1 MADIQQDPP
10 SIFLL
15 GATGFVGSH
24 FVRLLAQSLPEHRV
38 FALVRSLTPARRD
51 ILSSLHPNIV
61 PLEGTLDDAPLIT
74 EWASKCPITI
84 NAANS
89 DDFPLVKALLA
100 GLEANSQ
107 ANPGRPPLYIHLS
120 GLGLISDNCRGEQLD
135 ESKVHI
141 WSDLD
146 FHPNRVEPTNSHF
159 REDSAVVDAGM
170 REDLPIRTI
179 VVYPSW
185 IYGVGEDPAKSTVGV
200 RMFYDMFKKAGG
212 AGTWGPGANRLPST
226 HVKDVASAVFT
237 VLKAA
242 LEGRAEE
249 GKEGIYFATSDNPMV
264 SMHEYTSVMGEW
276 MHARG
281 LLPSPKSTPLPASVT
296 EPFGELGWSRVGGSE
311 WAKSERLYRLGW
323 EPVESRKR
331 TILQS
336 LPDELEVVYA
346 ADAAGEDAKV
356 HGVRGM
362 VWSETAKK

>member
-1 MADIQQDPP
+1 MADIQLDPP

-24 FVRLLAQSLPEHRV
+24 LVRLLAQSLPQHRI
-38 FALVRSLTPARRD
+38 FALVRSLTPARRNT
-51 ILSSLHPNIV
+51 LASLHPNLV
-61 PLEGTLDDAPLIT
+61 PIEGILDDAVLVS
-74 EWASKCPITI
+74 EWAGKCPITI
-84 NAANS
+84 NTANS

-100 GLEANSQ
+100 GLETYSKAH
-107 ANPGRPPLYIHLS
+107 PGAPPLYIHLT

-135 ESKVHI
+135 ESQVHI

-146 FHPNRVEPTNSHF
+146 FHPNRVDPTNSHF

-179 VVYPSW
+179 AVYPSW
-185 IYGVGEDPAKSTVGV
+185 IYGVGEGPAKSTVGV
-200 RMFYDMFKKAGG
+200 RMFYDMFKKAGQ

-249 GKEGIYFATSDNPMV
+249 GKEGIYFATSDNPMT
-264 SMHEYTSVMGEW
+264 SMHEYTSAMGKW
-276 MHARG
+276 MHVKG
-281 LLPSPKSTPLPASVT
+281 LLASPESTPLPASVT

-323 EPVESRKR
+323 EPVESRKL
-331 TILQS
+331 TILES
-336 LPDELEVVYA
+336 LPAELEVVYSA
-346 ADAAGEDAKV
+346 EGEGAQV
-356 HGVRGM
+356 SGVRGM